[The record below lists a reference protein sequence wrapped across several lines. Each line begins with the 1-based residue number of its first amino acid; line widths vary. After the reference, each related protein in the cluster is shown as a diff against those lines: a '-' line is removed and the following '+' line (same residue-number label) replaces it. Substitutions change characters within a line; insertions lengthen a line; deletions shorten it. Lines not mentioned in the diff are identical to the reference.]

1 MVRIAY
7 CENILVSGSEP
18 TAISVA
24 MCGVIVHML
33 AHHSS
38 IPTNLQI
45 NLCLK
50 LLCVHSKYM
59 GMMHHRLAQK
69 RAIWRFSGGIGSIFC
84 LIIKQK
90 LDGW

>member
-1 MVRIAY
+1 MVRIVY

-59 GMMHHRLAQK
+59 GM
-69 RAIWRFSGGIGSIFC
+69 IWRFSGGIGSIFC